1 MGAQLGD
8 RLRSIRKRRGL
19 TQNELAER
27 SGVSVQLIRLLEQG
41 GQESTRTETARRLAS
56 ALRVE
61 TSSLIVKPD
70 AADPDVTDVELWA
83 DVRQALAGIYPVDE
97 YSEPPT
103 VAGVSATF
111 AEVKPL
117 FRGGHFAELAPHLVP
132 MLRDADYLVSAA
144 DSGTTDARRLRSRI
158 RQMVA
163 WQMCLTW
170 QFDAADHAIALAL
183 DDAPDLRAAAPLA
196 DADCWRWIRKGDLAR
211 AREVATKWADDLE
224 PRRIS
229 KASRED
235 LAGWGL
241 MLQRVSTAA
250 IRDNRPGEADDAL
263 AFARV
268 AGMAIRH
275 GEHDSRDGLL
285 HAFGPV
291 TVQMLAAENAMVIDK
306 PQVTL
311 AIGAQLEGTKYPL
324 PWPWQR
330 HRLDVAAAHAAMRQ
344 YPEAL
349 AVLQQ
354 IRRGLPEWLVKQR
367 FARDILAGMIEKR
380 RTLTAEV
387 RELADFVQVP
397 Y

>member
-8 RLRSIRKRRGL
+8 RLRNIRKRRGL
-19 TQNELAER
+19 TQRELADR
-27 SGVSVQLIRLLEQG
+27 SGVSVQLIQLLEQG
-41 GQESTRTETARRLAS
+41 GQETTRTETARKLAT

-61 TSSLIVKPD
+61 TSALIVKPD
-70 AADPDVTDVELWA
+70 SAAPETTDVELWA
-83 DVRQALAGIYPVDE
+83 EVRQALAGIYPADE
-97 YSEPPT
+97 FTEPPT
-103 VAGVSATF
+103 VAGVNATF
-111 AEVKPL
+111 AEAKPL
-117 FRGGHFAELAPHLVP
+117 FRGGQFIDLAPTLVP
-132 MLRDADYLVSAA
+132 MLRDADYLVSVS
-144 DSGTTDARRLRSRI
+144 DSGNTDARRLRSRI

-183 DDAPDLRAAAPLA
+183 DDAPDIRTAAPLA
-196 DADCWRWIRKGDLAR
+196 DADCWRWIRQGDLAK
-211 AREVATKWADDLE
+211 AREVATRWADDLE

-235 LAGWGL
+235 LASWGL

-250 IRDNRPGEADDAL
+250 IRDNRPGEAEDAL

-275 GEHDSRDGLL
+275 GEHDSKDGLL

-306 PQVTL
+306 PEATL
-311 AIGAQLEGTKYPL
+311 AIGTKLTGVKYPL

-354 IRRGLPEWLVKQR
+354 IRQELPEWLVKQR
-367 FARDILAGMIEKR
+367 FARDILVGIIEKR
-380 RTLTAEV
+380 RTLTPEI
-387 RELADFVQVP
+387 RELADFVNVP